1 MEYEKLTL
9 NELRNIAKE
18 EGIKGI
24 SGLKKS
30 DLIELLNRKQEDLKK
45 ELKEDTTK
53 EQTKEQKKEVS
64 VKNEKNTTYST
75 TENIQAGEE
84 DKNTESS
91 KPVYW
96 AVKEEPS
103 KDETARRLVYQKS
116 IEQGRK
122 I

>member
-53 EQTKEQKKEVS
+53 EQTKEQKKE
-64 VKNEKNTTYST
+64 E
-75 TENIQAGEE
+75 ENIVFF
-84 DKNTESS
+84 TYFSS
-91 KPVYW
+91 F
-96 AVKEEPS
+96 
-103 KDETARRLVYQKS
+103 RN
-116 IEQGRK
+116 I
-122 I
+122 